1 MIDMQVADLLKKDVM
16 LLNLKATS
24 KEAAIDEM
32 IANLYKY
39 RIISE
44 QESFKK
50 SNSGPRGT
58 ILNRVR

>member
-1 MIDMQVADLLKKDVM
+1 MQVADLLKKDVM

-50 SNSGPRGT
+50 AILARGT